1 MKWKKATAALLAVSV
16 AVGMMSGCGSSS
28 QTTGNGTE
36 ASQTTQETAA
46 AQETAQTD
54 QAEAATA
61 EEGDGSDAF
70 DPRTI
75 TEGVKLTIA
84 VPADAMVEDYNTNE
98 MTLAIEE
105 ALGVDLEFS
114 AYAAADYETK
124 LNVMAM
130 SGEKLPDIM
139 FNPGSTA
146 YLGWAKEGAII
157 SLNEFYENRDLSS
170 NFWAASED
178 FDMDLY
184 SLMKD
189 AEGQV
194 YYLPASQQN
203 YGNMVSNKLWI
214 YEPWLDAIGAEVP
227 ETVDEFYE
235 ICKQIASTDL
245 NGNGKQDEIPLT
257 GYGFTTKGNDG
268 WFKELMS
275 AYIYAWGLNYLV
287 ADDGQLSFAYTS
299 DEWKAGLKSIKRFF
313 DDGLIPIETLTQD
326 NAQYEAVW
334 KSEDEVKLFA
344 FVFYHMGGTNVER
357 QAEYLYVPALTIPGG
372 ETNVA
377 FYSPTVPSP
386 GAVISADC
394 ENPEAA
400 FLVCDYMLSE
410 EMSITNR
417 FGKRGVDWDY
427 WDEATVD
434 DKSAYEPSFD
444 GYDISFIAY
453 DDVGFFSSQRPQNV
467 AYVQKG
473 PFLISANVS
482 NGSAVRVSTETQEEQ
497 WNAEFTKRR
506 NGASMDCM
514 TRIPEEVVSRLVMT
528 TEENEQAGDIQT
540 SLDTYFYEATCDF
553 LVGEKDIDSEWDTYL
568 SELEKIGY
576 PELLKIYQGAY
587 DRINQ

>member
-1 MKWKKATAALLAVSV
+1 
-16 AVGMMSGCGSSS
+16 
-28 QTTGNGTE
+28 
-36 ASQTTQETAA
+36 
-46 AQETAQTD
+46 
-54 QAEAATA
+54 
-61 EEGDGSDAF
+61 
-70 DPRTI
+70 
-75 TEGVKLTIA
+75 
-84 VPADAMVEDYNTNE
+84 
-98 MTLAIEE
+98 
-105 ALGVDLEFS
+105 
-114 AYAAADYETK
+114 
-124 LNVMAM
+124 
-130 SGEKLPDIM
+130 
-139 FNPGSTA
+139 
-146 YLGWAKEGAII
+146 
-157 SLNEFYENRDLSS
+157 
-170 NFWAASED
+170 
-178 FDMDLY
+178 
-184 SLMKD
+184 
-189 AEGQV
+189 
-194 YYLPASQQN
+194 
-203 YGNMVSNKLWI
+203 
-214 YEPWLDAIGAEVP
+214 
-227 ETVDEFYE
+227 
-235 ICKQIASTDL
+235 
-245 NGNGKQDEIPLT
+245 
-257 GYGFTTKGNDG
+257 
-268 WFKELMS
+268 MS

-506 NGASMDCM
+506 NGAIMDCM